1 MKLPIAWNIFRK
13 MVMEMQFLPRAQSN
27 IGPVLRRQISAQAAG
42 SDENIPFCWNRA
54 DQFRSIVPPPR
65 LYLCDGKFQQVFD
78 ENRQINYNSFDS
90 TEEQDIGED
99 NGPYRDGRDYLEPR
113 NLNFLLLKLER

>member
-1 MKLPIAWNIFRK
+1 M
-13 MVMEMQFLPRAQSN
+13 
-27 IGPVLRRQISAQAAG
+27 
-42 SDENIPFCWNRA
+42 
-54 DQFRSIVPPPR
+54 PPPR